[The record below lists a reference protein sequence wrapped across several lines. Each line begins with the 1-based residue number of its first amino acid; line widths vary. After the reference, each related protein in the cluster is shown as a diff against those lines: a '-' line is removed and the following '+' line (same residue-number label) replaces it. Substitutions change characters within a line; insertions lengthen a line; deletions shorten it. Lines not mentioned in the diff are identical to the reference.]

1 LERISDRFSRTFDS
15 FQGVLT
21 ALLGGVILFGGL
33 GMAAAGFYLG
43 PLAFLG
49 ILAGTVGG
57 VAFLAD
63 RKVGKSLQFDDSGL
77 LKKLLGQ
84 ILAFGLSMGLFLFII
99 FILPQLLAFRL
110 F

>member
-1 LERISDRFSRTFDS
+1 M
-15 FQGVLT
+15 
-21 ALLGGVILFGGL
+21 LGLVILFGTL
-33 GMAAAGFYLG
+33 GIAAAGFYFG
-43 PLAFLG
+43 PLAFVG
-49 ILAGTVGG
+49 MVAGTIGG
-57 VAFLAD
+57 VAFWAD

-84 ILAFGLSMGLFLFII
+84 VLAFGLSMGLFLFII